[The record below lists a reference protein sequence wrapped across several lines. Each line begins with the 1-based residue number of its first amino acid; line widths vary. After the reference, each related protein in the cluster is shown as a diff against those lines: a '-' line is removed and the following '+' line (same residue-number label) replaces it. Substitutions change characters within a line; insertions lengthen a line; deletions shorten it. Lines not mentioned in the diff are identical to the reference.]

1 MAFSS
6 AVTISATLLEPLP
19 FHFQDK
25 VIVSLIEIVATCAYK
40 DLYSFN
46 QSSRFVQEI
55 EIEKPLQIFFIGTDV
70 DKTPFLSDCCWKKM
84 PWCYF

>member
-25 VIVSLIEIVATCAYK
+25 VFVSIIEIVATRVYK
-40 DLYSFN
+40 DLYGFN

-55 EIEKPLQIFFIGTDV
+55 EIEKPLQIF
-70 DKTPFLSDCCWKKM
+70 LSEQLSIRLRFCLIAAGKK
-84 PWCYF
+84 